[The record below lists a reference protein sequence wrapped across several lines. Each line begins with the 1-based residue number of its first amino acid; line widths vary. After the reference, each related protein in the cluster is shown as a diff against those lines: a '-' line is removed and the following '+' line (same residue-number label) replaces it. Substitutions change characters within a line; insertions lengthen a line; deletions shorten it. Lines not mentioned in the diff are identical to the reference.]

1 MGPTPLTRTERTA
14 RLCAEAAL
22 FMRDYV
28 LSRVSHDLR
37 SPLNAI
43 HSWAYVL
50 ERKIDTTDAT
60 AQRAL
65 GGIRTGVEQ
74 QVQLLETL
82 VDKTRA
88 ETRKLRIERAPFALA
103 ALTADAVDDA
113 RASLADAR
121 GVTLA
126 VEDTTGAAM
135 LDGDRERLAQA
146 LWLMLVFATET
157 SAQGASVALT
167 ANATATAARYEVKWR
182 PAPHAL
188 TEETLPH
195 VLEPFARLQA
205 SEPQEA
211 GRHAWG
217 LALCQRVAEA
227 HEGRFEAPALLAE
240 GTDVA
245 LVLSVPLSGG

>member
-1 MGPTPLTRTERTA
+1 MASTSPTSSERTA

-50 ERKIDTTDAT
+50 ERKIDSADAA

-65 GGIRTGVEQ
+65 AGIRTGVEQ

-88 ETRKLRIERAPFALA
+88 ETRKLHIERAPFALD
-103 ALTADAVDDA
+103 ALIGETLDDA
-113 RASLADAR
+113 RRALADAR
-121 GVTLA
+121 RVSLSVQGMP
-126 VEDTTGAAM
+126 TGAT
-135 LDGDRERLAQA
+135 LDAARERIGQA
-146 LWLMLVFATET
+146 LWLMLAFATEAST
-157 SAQGASVALT
+157 PGALIMLDVSV
-167 ANATATAARYEVKWR
+167 TATAAQFEVHWQ
-182 PAPHAL
+182 ANDAAL
-188 TEETLPH
+188 ADETLPH
-195 VLEPFARLQA
+195 LFEAFARAQA
-205 SEPQEA
+205 RELQEA
-211 GRHAWG
+211 GRAPWV

-227 HEGRFEAPALLAE
+227 HGGRFEARPLVEGEAAALTLN
-240 GTDVA
+240 
-245 LVLSVPLSGG
+245 VPVSGA